1 MTASRDSR
9 ASRLPNGNNV
19 TIDEQ
24 LGVTHHFGGGVY
36 AKETPVP
43 AGFILVQHKHA
54 HDHLSVLASG
64 TVELL
69 VDGVRSEITGP
80 ACVTIRAG
88 RYHGIKALTDVVWFC
103 IHATDCT
110 DPEQVDEVVIAD
122 DSDAEKGMG
131 VLIDALKK
139 GV

>member
-1 MTASRDSR
+1 MTARRDLETSELNDG
-9 ASRLPNGNNV
+9 SNV

-36 AKETPVP
+36 AKETRVP
-43 AGFILVQHKHA
+43 AGFVLVQHKHE

-69 VDGVRSEITGP
+69 VDGERSEITGP
-80 ACVTIRAG
+80 TCVTIRAG
-88 RYHGIKALTDVVWFC
+88 KHHGVKALTDVAWYC

-110 DPEQVDEVVIAD
+110 DASLVDEVLIVP
-122 DSDAEKGMG
+122 SDEDMG
-131 VLIDALKK
+131 AMARSML
-139 GV
+139 